1 MLKIIA
7 ATPGTGTLS
16 CLETFTN
23 LSIHPR
29 GGSKKEKIEKRNVK
43 IIGNKFSKSVENG
56 THTRGKG
63 SQTWQKFGHAKNS

>member
-23 LSIHPR
+23 LSTQGVAVKR
-29 GGSKKEKIEKRNVK
+29 KKLKKEM
-43 IIGNKFSKSVENG
+43 
-56 THTRGKG
+56 
-63 SQTWQKFGHAKNS
+63 